1 MNHLP
6 DGTNIGKYYVQ
17 IVPSAQGISGSI
29 SGLLDGE
36 AAEAGA
42 SSGAS
47 IAGNLIG
54 TLKSA
59 VAAAGIGKFIGES
72 LRAGADLQQSVGGIE
87 TLFGTNGKSIEE
99 FAASAGKSVAEV
111 RGEYEMLERAQETAL
126 GNARNAYQTAGLSAN
141 DYMQTV
147 TGFAAALKASGISEL
162 EAAEAADKAVI
173 AMADNAN
180 KMGTDMSSIQTAY
193 QGFAKQNYTMLD
205 NLKLGY
211 GGTKEEMK
219 RLLEDA
225 SALSGVEYDMSNLAD
240 VYTAIGVIQ
249 DNLGITGTTA
259 KEAASTFSG
268 SFAAMQAAAGN
279 LMADLAL
286 GNEIDLTPLLT
297 SVQTF
302 IVGNFLPMLANIAQ
316 AVPQALSSAVPLV
329 IEGMGQMGAA
339 IGEQLPGII
348 QKGLEMAKGLAEGL
362 RTNAGM
368 LVDSAIELAL
378 NLAQGLADSIP
389 TIVENVPT
397 IVSSIANTINDNAP
411 KILLAA
417 GQIIIT
423 LVRGLIDSI
432 PTIVENMPKI
442 VMAIVDVISAFNWMS
457 LGGKIIDL
465 FGHGIGSMAGFIKST
480 AQSLADDLIGT
491 LKTLPDTLRSL
502 GGELVRGLFNGMTDM
517 LGWLREKILGFGAN
531 VISAA
536 KEAFGIHSPSKVFRD
551 EVGMMLGLGA
561 AEGISASTKAAQA
574 AAGEL
579 ADKVRTAA
587 GAQISIG
594 YQPGADELMQSGA
607 PLRAAISSGWAEP
620 AGRTNGADIAA
631 AASAIIAAIRSKDM
645 TVTLDGRTIGK
656 TVQPYVAAE
665 TARRGA
671 RFAPA

>member
-1 MNHLP
+1 MP

-29 SGLLDGE
+29 SDVLAGE
-36 AAEAGA
+36 AADAGS
-42 SSGAS
+42 SSGES
-47 IAGNLIG
+47 IAANLVG
-54 TLKSA
+54 KLKAA
-59 VAAAGIGKFIGES
+59 VAAAGIGKLIGES
-72 LRAGADLQQSVGGIE
+72 LRAGADLEQSIGGIE

-249 DNLGITGTTA
+249 DKLGITGTTA

-268 SFAAMQAAAGN
+268 SFAAMKAAAGN

-286 GNEIDLTPLLT
+286 GNEIDFTPILS

-302 IVGNFLPMLANIAQ
+302 VQGNLIPMLMNIAKAVPDMLAQ
-316 AVPQALSSAVPLV
+316 AVPML
-329 IEGMGQMGAA
+329 IEGMSQMGDA
-339 IGEQLPGII
+339 ISEHMPEFI
-348 QKGLEMAKGLAEGL
+348 QQGLELVKGFSENI
-362 RTNAGM
+362 RENAGM
-368 LVDSAIELAL
+368 LVDSAIELAMK
-378 NLAQGLADSIP
+378 LAQGLVDSIP
-389 TIVENVPT
+389 AIVENVPE
-397 IVSSIANTINDNAP
+397 IVSNIANTINDNAP
-411 KILLAA
+411 KILMAA
-417 GQIIIT
+417 GKIIIT
-423 LVRGLIDSI
+423 LVKGLIDNI
-432 PTIVENMPKI
+432 PVIVENMPKI
-442 VMAIVDVISAFNWMS
+442 IMAIVDVISAYNWTV
-457 LGGKIIDL
+457 LGGKIINL
-465 FGHGIGSMAGFIKST
+465 FADGISSMAGLVKEAASG
-480 AQSLADDLIGT
+480 LANDLIGT
-491 LKTLPDTLRSL
+491 LKTLPETLRSL

-517 LGWLREKILGFGAN
+517 LGWLRDKILGFGAN
-531 VISAA
+531 VIEMA
-536 KEAFGIHSPSKVFRD
+536 KGAFGIHSPSKVFRD
-551 EVGMMLGLGA
+551 EIGMMLGLGA
-561 AEGISASTKAAQA
+561 AEGITESTKAAQA

-587 GAQISIG
+587 SAKFDFN
-594 YQPGADELMQSGA
+594 YQPAAETIASSGA
-607 PLRAAISSGWAEP
+607 ALSSAITSGLAEP
-620 AGRTNGADIAA
+620 AGSSSGADIAA
-631 AASAIIAAIRSKDM
+631 AAAAIVAAIRNKDT

-671 RFAPA
+671 RFARA